1 MAKNATPTDWI
12 KVRRVAGWSLLVAL
26 FFATVGFTDTRMH
39 SVPCS
44 GVEAAVLDT
53 LGHSFIDAAGIQQ
66 LVKDKY
72 GDVLEKPVGAINM
85 ALLEK
90 IMLNNPFVADARVF
104 STIDGKLHIEVYQ
117 RDPLVRVIN
126 FANQSFYIDDEG
138 VFMPMSEKY
147 TARVPVANGYIF
159 TREAERKVQTYT
171 VEELR
176 DTTTAISRV
185 FQVFEVAKYIRQHQF
200 WDAQIEQIY
209 VNVKGEMELIPRVGD
224 HVIVLGDGKD
234 LDEKFE
240 KLYLFYKEGLS
251 KTGWN
256 KYSVI
261 NLKYH
266 HQVVCTKK

>member
-1 MAKNATPTDWI
+1 MVKPKKSIDWI
-12 KVRRVAGWSLLVAL
+12 KVRRIGGWSLLIGV
-26 FFATVGFTDTRMH
+26 FFASLGFTDTRMRH
-39 SVPCS
+39 LPCT
-44 GVEAAVLDT
+44 GVEAVVLDT
-53 LGHSFIDAAGIQQ
+53 FGHSFIDAAGIQQ

-72 GDVLEKPVGAINM
+72 GDVTKKSLGAINM

-90 IMLNNPFVADARVF
+90 IILNNPFVADARVF

-126 FANQSFYIDDEG
+126 FNNQSFYIDDNG
-138 VFMPMSEKY
+138 VFMPVSEKY

-159 TREAERKVQTYT
+159 NREAERKVQIYT
-171 VEELR
+171 MEELR
-176 DTTTAISRV
+176 DTTINLSKVFEV
-185 FQVFEVAKYIRQHQF
+185 FQVAKYIRQHQF

-209 VNVKGEMELIPRVGD
+209 VTAKGDLELVPRVGD
-224 HVIVLGDGKD
+224 HVIVLGDGKE
-234 LDEKFE
+234 LDDKFQ